1 MWEGVALEE
10 RYIQVPRRQA
20 GRREAPP
27 RQAAPSRQ
35 APPARARRKAA
46 GRRPA
51 RSRRSPAVSVAVG
64 LYKVLVVLSA
74 IIVAVYIGV
83 QLMARAPEQV
93 APPDWT
99 PSQDHQGV
107 FSFVPCD
114 LSCQPG
120 GVTLVSGHM
129 DLIGNAPLFEHWFQ
143 RFPYLLPQAGPG
155 SRVYDE
161 CIHRFLLWDF
171 IF

>member
-1 MWEGVALEE
+1 MADGCVKPKACADSKPLGVIPVRDAAHIHVGKAGWGEDQVKGGPGIRGKAEE
-10 RYIQVPRRQA
+10 SGKVVA
-20 GRREAPP
+20 GSHGDIAQGNPGQIHDP
-27 RQAAPSRQ
+27 IYDFVDC
-35 APPARARRKAA
+35 
-46 GRRPA
+46 
-51 RSRRSPAVSVAVG
+51 AV
-64 LYKVLVVLSA
+64 
-74 IIVAVYIGV
+74 
-83 QLMARAPEQV
+83 
-93 APPDWT
+93 

-129 DLIGNAPLFEHWFQ
+129 DLIGHAPLFEHWFQ